1 MYTLGKTGLRQF
13 FSFFQHRNCILTE
26 YNQHYFINKEDIQ
39 NATGR
44 FFSTLTSSVS
54 QFYRVRITIN
64 LDTIVKKKRALSN
77 NPFYRL
83 HYIVHSSAH

>member
-1 MYTLGKTGLRQF
+1 MNEINLYTLGKTGLRQF
-13 FSFFQHRNCILTE
+13 FSFFHHRNCILTE

-44 FFSTLTSSVS
+44 FSLTLTSSVS
-54 QFYRVRITIN
+54 QFCRVRITTN

-77 NPFYRL
+77 NPFYR
-83 HYIVHSSAH
+83 